1 MELRHLRYFVAVAE
15 EEHITRA
22 ATRLGIQQPP
32 LSHQIQNLERE
43 LGVSLFVRQP
53 RKVALNAAG
62 KVFLSDARHI
72 LASVDEAV
80 QRVRQFDK
88 GMEGVLLIGLTSSA
102 SMHALTMKAI
112 DQFRQKYPLVSVR
125 IEEGANND
133 ILNQTEQERFDIAVV
148 RSEVDR
154 YPSLASKC
162 LAYEAMVVAVPE
174 SHALAKG
181 AGPLQLGDLRAENFI
196 FFRQTNGSGIGDMLL
211 AACERNSFRP
221 HIVDETRRI
230 LAAVTMVAAGFGIAV
245 VPKSLTA
252 FKMDGVVYRDL
263 DPESSFTVPLNVAYR
278 RHSDAQPVTRFLK
291 ICESL

>member
-43 LGVSLFVRQP
+43 LGVSLFMRQP
-53 RKVALNAAG
+53 RRIALNAAG
-62 KVFLSDARHI
+62 KVFLSDARQI
-72 LASVDEAV
+72 LATVDEAV

-88 GMEGVLLIGLTSSA
+88 GMEAVLLIGLTSSA
-102 SMHALTMKAI
+102 SMHGLTMKAI
-112 DQFRQKYPLVSVR
+112 DQFRKKYPLVSVR

-154 YPSLASKC
+154 YPTLASKC

-174 SHALAKG
+174 PHALAKG
-181 AGPLQLGDLRAENFI
+181 AGPLQLGELRAENFI

-211 AACERNSFRP
+211 AACARNGFRP

-245 VPKSLTA
+245 VPKSLKA

-278 RHSDAQPVTRFLK
+278 RHSDAQPITRFLK
-291 ICESL
+291 VCEGL